1 MTTAT
6 DPTLSDAVDVVVDL
20 TAPAGVPST
29 PDFERWARAALRG
42 TRAPRQAELCIRL
55 VDAEESR
62 RLNAAYRGIDKPT
75 NVLSFP
81 GSLELPDGRNILG
94 DLAVCAEVVVREAR
108 QQGKAADDH
117 FAHMVVHGVLHL
129 LGYDHEVD
137 AQAAVMEGLEREV
150 LQGLGIADPY
160 AER

>member
-6 DPTLSDAVDVVVDL
+6 DAAISDAVDVVVDL
-20 TAPAGVPST
+20 TASAGVPSSG
-29 PDFERWARAALRG
+29 DFERWARAAMRG
-42 TRAPRQAELCIRL
+42 ARAPQQSELCIRL

-62 RLNAAYRGIDKPT
+62 RLNAVYRGKDKPT

-81 GSLELPDGRNILG
+81 GSLKLPDGRNILG
-94 DLAVCAEVVVREAR
+94 DLAVCAEVVFREAR

-129 LGYDHEVD
+129 LGYDHEDD

-150 LQGLGIADPY
+150 LKGLGIADPY

>member
-6 DPTLSDAVDVVVDL
+6 DPALSDAVDLVVDL
-20 TAPAGVPST
+20 TAAAGVPSRR
-29 PDFERWARAALRG
+29 DFERWARAALRG
-42 TRAPRQAELCIRL
+42 ALVPRQAELCIRL

-81 GSLELPDGRNILG
+81 GTLELPDGRSILG
-94 DLAVCAEVVVREAR
+94 DLAVCADVVFCEAR
-108 QQGKAADDH
+108 QQGKAGDDH

-129 LGYDHEVD
+129 LGYDHADD